1 MNEETSN
8 KIERKIDEMY
18 RYMSPE
24 TMQYVITRC
33 NCVDAL
39 YRTKDKRVKRTLGK
53 ICRWK

>member
-33 NCVDAL
+33 NCVDAM

-53 ICRWK
+53 ICR